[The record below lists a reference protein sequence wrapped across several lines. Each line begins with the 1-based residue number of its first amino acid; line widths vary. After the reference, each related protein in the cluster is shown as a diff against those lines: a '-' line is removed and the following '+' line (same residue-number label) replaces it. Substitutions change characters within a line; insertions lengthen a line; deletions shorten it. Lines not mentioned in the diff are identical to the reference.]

1 MLVIHSTSRRML
13 RRLLAK
19 PAAGESRKH
28 VTGAMPV
35 SPRVLQDMLA
45 QVTYNEAICQYVLLA
60 FPTALTLAQEAQ
72 TFKGPIRA
80 VAAELVTAIMASI
93 DTKTPFSGV
102 SPVCGRAACAGV
114 ALRLHRNLFL
124 IIARGF
130 QGVEVR
136 LCALL

>member
-19 PAAGESRKH
+19 PAAGESRKR

-93 DTKTPFSGV
+93 DTKTPFSGM
-102 SPVCGRAACAGV
+102 SPGWRAACAGV